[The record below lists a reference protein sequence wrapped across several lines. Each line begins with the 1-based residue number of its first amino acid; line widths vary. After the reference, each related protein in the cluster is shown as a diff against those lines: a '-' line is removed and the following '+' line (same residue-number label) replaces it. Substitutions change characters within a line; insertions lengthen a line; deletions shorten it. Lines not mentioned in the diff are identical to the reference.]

1 MGCGAPICARLDGN
15 STSFHPFRGS
25 LNDPI
30 IDWWLGRIDFR
41 LRGER
46 TGCARGLTCWGSE
59 GRMEVTEFREEF
71 VLWLSLSRIELILNL
86 IELFREKMS

>member
-1 MGCGAPICARLDGN
+1 MGCGAPICARLDAN

-30 IDWWLGRIDFR
+30 IDWWLGPIDFR

-46 TGCARGLTCWGSE
+46 TGCARGLTCRG
-59 GRMEVTEFREEF
+59 
-71 VLWLSLSRIELILNL
+71 
-86 IELFREKMS
+86 